1 MFDINSILFENIS
14 EHIQGVGEKIA
25 IYQSHYEHLD
35 DMTKVI
41 LAKMASKH
49 EWSEATRQRLAYTDI
64 DYEKHLE
71 ARKIARAEMLRN
83 KTYMS
88 ALESKHSYC
97 MSINS
102 TERAKINLR

>member
-49 EWSEATRQRLAYTDI
+49 E
-64 DYEKHLE
+64 
-71 ARKIARAEMLRN
+71 
-83 KTYMS
+83 
-88 ALESKHSYC
+88 
-97 MSINS
+97 
-102 TERAKINLR
+102 